1 MTTHSASSNG
11 LPLGHMTPLD
21 TALARLADSRA
32 RLRAEL
38 SPPVDAGA
46 GRLDAQGQPQA
57 GRWPQSLG
65 ALWRRG
71 RRALQA
77 WPVADLAAG
86 LLQDWWQHHPWRNT
100 SEELAEAA
108 RHAVLPLVRRYP
120 LHALLGAAAIG
131 ALLVAARAW
140 RWPALRPARPLAPR
154 PASHWLAALLAKP
167 ALQTALLS
175 ALMLVVKQWSERG
188 MPAASGTPSTPET
201 PETPPTPPRPPPP
214 PVPPWPSRPPPS
226 ATPEAPG

>member
-1 MTTHSASSNG
+1 MTPGTAPAAA
-11 LPLGHMTPLD
+11 LPAANPTPLD
-21 TALARLADSRA
+21 AALAGLADSRA

-38 SPPVDAGA
+38 SPPLDAGP
-46 GRLDAQGQPQA
+46 GRVDGQGRPQA

-108 RHAVLPLVRRYP
+108 RLAVLPLVRRHP
-120 LHALLGAAAIG
+120 LRALLGAAAIG

-140 RWPALRPARPLAPR
+140 RWPPLRPARP
-154 PASHWLAALLAKP
+154 PAARGAGHWLAAQLAKP
-167 ALQTALLS
+167 AVQTALLS
-175 ALMLVVKQWSERG
+175 ALMLLVKQWSERG
-188 MPAASGTPSTPET
+188 AAAAAPMPSPVPSPTPSPV
-201 PETPPTPPRPPPP
+201 PSPMPSPMPPPP
-214 PVPPWPSRPPPS
+214 PRPAVPEPP
-226 ATPEAPG
+226 G

>member
-1 MTTHSASSNG
+1 MTTVTATPAA
-11 LPLGHMTPLD
+11 LPAAHMTPLD
-21 TALARLADSRA
+21 AALARLADSRA

-38 SPPVDAGA
+38 SPPVDAGP
-46 GRLDAQGQPQA
+46 GGLDAQGQPLA

-108 RHAVLPLVRRYP
+108 RHAVLPLVRRHP
-120 LHALLGAAAIG
+120 LRALLGAAAIG

-140 RWPALRPARPLAPR
+140 RWPALRPARPLARR
-154 PASHWLAALLAKP
+154 PAVHWLAALLAKP

-188 MPAASGTPSTPET
+188 MPAAA
-201 PETPPTPPRPPPP
+201 PPPMPAGPAGP
-214 PVPPWPSRPPPS
+214 PMPPMPSRPPPS
-226 ATPEAPG
+226 PAPEALG